1 MFGLFSKKQKPKTA
15 LDQLIFTM
23 YGNPPPPAGRA
34 NLDAAVTLAF
44 ENILGGLIEMEDVRN
59 QAIKLHSGQIPYT
72 THDLA
77 LSTAIHFFKEVQ
89 YTSTLSTI
97 QIFSRMEALEWF
109 KNGLLHQEILRTF
122 ENDLYELYK

>member
-44 ENILGGLIEMEDVRN
+44 ENILSSVSI
-59 QAIKLHSGQIPYT
+59 I
-72 THDLA
+72 DLDKFV
-77 LSTAIHFFKEVQ
+77 SCMQ
-89 YTSTLSTI
+89 
-97 QIFSRMEALEWF
+97 
-109 KNGLLHQEILRTF
+109 TF
-122 ENDLYELYK
+122 TKGVFL